1 MIKRERSFCQQTQA
15 LLCKHLIKKWRMK
28 RESLSEWLL
37 SLLLCLLVFF
47 FLMTSSISQV
57 PEVPPVD
64 LGRIDEF
71 NDSDFLIKYMPVTN
85 TTQQIISKMALAS
98 FMKGINI
105 TGTTDEK
112 ALSHGFYDTIA
123 VIFHDMFSYE
133 LKSWGYR
140 VPFNKELHEHSAH
153 CRIFDEEISCYLEE
167 YWKRGFVAFQA
178 AINSAIIEITTNHSV
193 MDQLMSVNGIN
204 MKVHPFI
211 AQFSIVRDIIILICI
226 ISFSPMIYFVS
237 LNVTRERKNVME
249 WMTMMGLQDS
259 AFWFSWG
266 LLYAGY
272 IFVLASLLAVIITSN
287 EFVIMTGYF
296 TVFILFL
303 LYGLSLVALTFLLC
317 ELIKKPVLTG
327 LVTFFLTVFWGSLGL
342 VSLYQQ
348 FPASL
353 EWILSLLSPFA
364 FVFGIN
370 HILRM
375 DYNLRSF
382 AFPDPSGD
390 SHQLLAIFFMLVF
403 DIILY
408 LALVLYFNKILP
420 REYGRQYS
428 PLFFLKSS
436 FWCPHH
442 RTDHQ
447 LLENDTNSTYWPDSF
462 EPVPPEF
469 HGKETIRIRNI
480 KKEYKRKSEKVE
492 ALKGFQLD
500 IYEGQITA
508 ILGHSGAGKSTLINI
523 LSGLSEP
530 TEGSVSIYNNNLSE
544 MEDLEEIKKITGV
557 CPQFNVHVDFLTVR
571 ENLRLYAKIKGIPP
585 EKVEQEVQRVSLEL
599 EMKSIQDT
607 LAANL
612 SGGQKRKLT
621 FGIAIL
627 GDPQVLLLDEPTAGL
642 DPFSRHQVWH
652 LLKEHKADH
661 VTLFS
666 TQFMDE
672 ADLLADRKVFIS
684 SGKLKCAGSSLFLK
698 RKWGI
703 GYHLSLHKN
712 ESCDSERITSL
723 IKHHIPDAKLTAERE
738 EKLVYT
744 LPLERT
750 DLFPDLYSD
759 LDNCI
764 GQDIVNYGVSMTTLT
779 EVFLK
784 LEGKTTIDDAD
795 FESLGQEQTRHSE
808 TFVEPEQTFASLFGE
823 KMESVSGMA
832 LWKQQIWAV
841 ARVRFLKLKHDR
853 KVLRSLS
860 LLLVVTLLPFAFES
874 IVYDLLHKNVPW
886 RFTPDEY
893 FLSPGQQSQ
902 HSLSSLL
909 IVNNTGSN
917 IEDFVSSLKH
927 QNIVLEV
934 DDFENKNGTTDLSYN
949 GAIIVAGKKK
959 DYRFSLACNTKRL
972 NCFPV
977 LMNVVSNGL
986 LKMLNSTKQITTE
999 RTTFSYDFEP
1009 SSITNV
1015 EKDLL
1020 LILATTSLS
1029 PYLAMSSI
1037 ADYKIKAQAQLR
1049 ISGLYPSAYWC
1060 GLALVDVPLNF
1071 MILLLLYSIIYFIN
1085 LGFYTINTGILF
1097 IQIICT
1103 IGYAGSSV
1111 FFTYIISF
1119 IFKKGRKN
1127 SGIWSTFFFIT
1138 SLFTFAFNQ
1147 KTNFEL
1153 SGMFCCIAFIPF
1165 FTLFGCTML
1174 FLEINFKYFR
1184 KAKNLAYDTYDINE
1198 NIFFVILIPYL
1209 HCIIFLFVLRCLE
1222 MKYGKQC
1229 MGKDPVFRIFP
1240 TNSDAGTNP
1249 EEPEDEDEDVQA
1261 ERARTLREMTTSN
1274 LDEFLFQ
1281 KPVIIAS
1288 CLRKEYEGKKKSCFA
1303 KRKKKVAAR
1312 NISFCVKKGE
1322 VLGLLG
1328 HNGAGKSTSIR
1339 MITGDTRPTA
1349 GKVVLKGSKTSQQRN
1364 INATN
1369 ILGYCA
1375 QENSLWQNFTVR
1387 EHLEIYAAVK
1397 GMKKGDAMVT
1407 ISRLKDALKLQD
1419 YMKVPIKELSTGITR
1434 KLCFALSILGNP
1446 AVILLDEP
1454 STGMDPE
1461 GQQQI
1466 WQTIRAIFKK
1476 KESGAILTTHYMAEA
1491 EALCD
1496 RVAIMVSGKL
1506 RCIGSIQHLKSKFGK
1521 DYLLEIKVKESG
1533 QVRHLHEEIL
1543 KLFPRAAR
1551 QDRYS
1556 SLMVYKLPV
1565 EDVHPLSQ
1573 AFSKLEAAK
1582 HTFNLEEY
1590 SLSQSTL
1597 EQVFLELSKE
1607 QELGDFEE
1615 ELDTNIK
1622 WKLLPQEEP

>member
-1 MIKRERSFCQQTQA
+1 
-15 LLCKHLIKKWRMK
+15 
-28 RESLSEWLL
+28 
-37 SLLLCLLVFF
+37 
-47 FLMTSSISQV
+47 
-57 PEVPPVD
+57 
-64 LGRIDEF
+64 
-71 NDSDFLIKYMPVTN
+71 
-85 TTQQIISKMALAS
+85 
-98 FMKGINI
+98 
-105 TGTTDEK
+105 
-112 ALSHGFYDTIA
+112 
-123 VIFHDMFSYE
+123 
-133 LKSWGYR
+133 
-140 VPFNKELHEHSAH
+140 
-153 CRIFDEEISCYLEE
+153 
-167 YWKRGFVAFQA
+167 
-178 AINSAIIEITTNHSV
+178 

-420 REYGRQYS
+420 Q
-428 PLFFLKSS
+428 
-436 FWCPHH
+436 
-442 RTDHQ
+442 
-447 LLENDTNSTYWPDSF
+447 NDTNSTYWPDSF

-469 HGKETIRIRNI
+469 HGKETIRDRLFTN
-480 KKEYKRKSEKVE
+480 KLSQ
-492 ALKGFQLD
+492 GFQLD

-585 EKVEQEVQRVSLEL
+585 EKVQRVSLEL

-784 LEGKTTIDDAD
+784 LEGKTTIDD
-795 FESLGQEQTRHSE
+795 SLGQEQTRHSE

-999 RTTFSYDFEP
+999 RTTFSY
-1009 SSITNV
+1009 
-1015 EKDLL
+1015 KDLL

-1174 FLEINFKYFR
+1174 FLEVSTR
-1184 KAKNLAYDTYDINE
+1184 HL
-1198 NIFFVILIPYL
+1198 VIEHVPYL

-1274 LDEFLFQ
+1274 LDE

>member
-420 REYGRQYS
+420 Q
-428 PLFFLKSS
+428 
-436 FWCPHH
+436 
-442 RTDHQ
+442 
-447 LLENDTNSTYWPDSF
+447 NDTNSTYWPDSF
-462 EPVPPEF
+462 EPKLIF
-469 HGKETIRIRNI
+469 ISI
-480 KKEYKRKSEKVE
+480 
-492 ALKGFQLD
+492 LGFQLD

-784 LEGKTTIDDAD
+784 LEGKTTIDDA
-795 FESLGQEQTRHSE
+795 GKKKEQTRHSE

-853 KVLRSLS
+853 KLDSIVIFMMILIYSLKTK
-860 LLLVVTLLPFAFES
+860 LYS

-999 RTTFSYDFEP
+999 RTTFSYP

-1174 FLEINFKYFR
+1174 FLEVSTR
-1184 KAKNLAYDTYDINE
+1184 HL
-1198 NIFFVILIPYL
+1198 PYL

-1274 LDEFLFQ
+1274 LDE

>member
-98 FMKGINI
+98 FMKG
-105 TGTTDEK
+105 

-420 REYGRQYS
+420 Q
-428 PLFFLKSS
+428 
-436 FWCPHH
+436 
-442 RTDHQ
+442 
-447 LLENDTNSTYWPDSF
+447 NDTNSTYWPDSF

-469 HGKETIRIRNI
+469 HGKETIRDRLFTN
-480 KKEYKRKSEKVE
+480 KLSQ
-492 ALKGFQLD
+492 GFQLD

-585 EKVEQEVQRVSLEL
+585 EKVQRVSLEL

-784 LEGKTTIDDAD
+784 LEGKTTIDD
-795 FESLGQEQTRHSE
+795 SLGQEQTRHSE

-999 RTTFSYDFEP
+999 RTTFSY
-1009 SSITNV
+1009 
-1015 EKDLL
+1015 KDLL

-1097 IQIICT
+1097 IQVLQRYAFRLVASEYVFGSVGIYIC
-1103 IGYAGSSV
+1103 
-1111 FFTYIISF
+1111 
-1119 IFKKGRKN
+1119 
-1127 SGIWSTFFFIT
+1127 
-1138 SLFTFAFNQ
+1138 
-1147 KTNFEL
+1147 
-1153 SGMFCCIAFIPF
+1153 
-1165 FTLFGCTML
+1165 
-1174 FLEINFKYFR
+1174 
-1184 KAKNLAYDTYDINE
+1184 
-1198 NIFFVILIPYL
+1198 PYL

-1274 LDEFLFQ
+1274 LDE

>member
-98 FMKGINI
+98 FMKGVFFTRPQLIL
-105 TGTTDEK
+105 DEK

-420 REYGRQYS
+420 Q
-428 PLFFLKSS
+428 
-436 FWCPHH
+436 
-442 RTDHQ
+442 
-447 LLENDTNSTYWPDSF
+447 NDTNSTYWPDSF
-462 EPVPPEF
+462 EPKLIF
-469 HGKETIRIRNI
+469 ISI
-480 KKEYKRKSEKVE
+480 
-492 ALKGFQLD
+492 LGFQLD

-784 LEGKTTIDDAD
+784 LEGKTTIDDA
-795 FESLGQEQTRHSE
+795 GKKKTRHSE

-959 DYRFSLACNTKRL
+959 VGWSLLPLFFFIK
-972 NCFPV
+972 V
-977 LMNVVSNGL
+977 
-986 LKMLNSTKQITTE
+986 E
-999 RTTFSYDFEP
+999 SYL
-1009 SSITNV
+1009 SSLIYMCLYSITNV

-1174 FLEINFKYFR
+1174 FLEVSTR
-1184 KAKNLAYDTYDINE
+1184 HL
-1198 NIFFVILIPYL
+1198 PYL

-1274 LDEFLFQ
+1274 LDE

>member
-98 FMKGINI
+98 FMKGVFFTRPQLIL
-105 TGTTDEK
+105 DEK

-140 VPFNKELHEHSAH
+140 VPFNKELHEHS
-153 CRIFDEEISCYLEE
+153 EISCYLEE

-420 REYGRQYS
+420 R
-428 PLFFLKSS
+428 K
-436 FWCPHH
+436 
-442 RTDHQ
+442 
-447 LLENDTNSTYWPDSF
+447 
-462 EPVPPEF
+462 
-469 HGKETIRIRNI
+469 IRNI

-999 RTTFSYDFEP
+999 RTTFSYP

-1127 SGIWSTFFFIT
+1127 SGIWSTFFFIV
-1138 SLFTFAFNQ
+1138 S
-1147 KTNFEL
+1147 
-1153 SGMFCCIAFIPF
+1153 
-1165 FTLFGCTML
+1165 
-1174 FLEINFKYFR
+1174 
-1184 KAKNLAYDTYDINE
+1184 TY
-1198 NIFFVILIPYL
+1198 PYL

-1274 LDEFLFQ
+1274 LDE

-1573 AFSKLEAAK
+1573 AFSKLEAGK
-1582 HTFNLEEY
+1582 SDHFQNDL
-1590 SLSQSTL
+1590 L
-1597 EQVFLELSKE
+1597 KE
-1607 QELGDFEE
+1607 TI
-1615 ELDTNIK
+1615 TN
-1622 WKLLPQEEP
+1622 

>member
-370 HILRM
+370 HV
-375 DYNLRSF
+375 N
-382 AFPDPSGD
+382 

-420 REYGRQYS
+420 R
-428 PLFFLKSS
+428 
-436 FWCPHH
+436 
-442 RTDHQ
+442 
-447 LLENDTNSTYWPDSF
+447 
-462 EPVPPEF
+462 
-469 HGKETIRIRNI
+469 
-480 KKEYKRKSEKVE
+480 
-492 ALKGFQLD
+492 FQLD

-784 LEGKTTIDDAD
+784 LEGKTTIDDAGKKK
-795 FESLGQEQTRHSE
+795 SLGQEQTRHSE

-999 RTTFSYDFEP
+999 RTTFSYV
-1009 SSITNV
+1009 N
-1015 EKDLL
+1015 LL

-1127 SGIWSTFFFIT
+1127 SGIWSTFFFIVST
-1138 SLFTFAFNQ
+1138 YCQFFISAISRNQ
-1147 KTNFEL
+1147 Y
-1153 SGMFCCIAFIPF
+1153 
-1165 FTLFGCTML
+1165 FGH
-1174 FLEINFKYFR
+1174 
-1184 KAKNLAYDTYDINE
+1184 
-1198 NIFFVILIPYL
+1198 FFVF
-1209 HCIIFLFVLRCLE
+1209 C
-1222 MKYGKQC
+1222 
-1229 MGKDPVFRIFP
+1229 RIFP

-1274 LDEFLFQ
+1274 LDE

>member
-98 FMKGINI
+98 FMKG
-105 TGTTDEK
+105 

-420 REYGRQYS
+420 Q
-428 PLFFLKSS
+428 
-436 FWCPHH
+436 
-442 RTDHQ
+442 
-447 LLENDTNSTYWPDSF
+447 NDTNSTYWPDSF

-469 HGKETIRIRNI
+469 HGKETIRDRLFTN
-480 KKEYKRKSEKVE
+480 KLSQ
-492 ALKGFQLD
+492 GFQLD

-585 EKVEQEVQRVSLEL
+585 EKVQRVSLEL

-784 LEGKTTIDDAD
+784 LEGKTTIDD
-795 FESLGQEQTRHSE
+795 SLGQEQTRHSE

-999 RTTFSYDFEP
+999 RTTFSY
-1009 SSITNV
+1009 
-1015 EKDLL
+1015 KDLL

-1174 FLEINFKYFR
+1174 FLEVSTR
-1184 KAKNLAYDTYDINE
+1184 HL
-1198 NIFFVILIPYL
+1198 VIEHVPYL

-1274 LDEFLFQ
+1274 LDE

-1506 RCIGSIQHLKSKFGK
+1506 RWVNNQYRVLIPRLKTKKNNKLGKKCVFYSLFLSLSLSPHFLKSRCIGSIQHLKSKFGK

>member
-98 FMKGINI
+98 FMKGVFFTRPQLILGINI

-370 HILRM
+370 HV
-375 DYNLRSF
+375 N
-382 AFPDPSGD
+382 

-420 REYGRQYS
+420 Q
-428 PLFFLKSS
+428 
-436 FWCPHH
+436 
-442 RTDHQ
+442 
-447 LLENDTNSTYWPDSF
+447 NDTNSTYWPDSF
-462 EPVPPEF
+462 EPKLIF
-469 HGKETIRIRNI
+469 ISI
-480 KKEYKRKSEKVE
+480 
-492 ALKGFQLD
+492 LGFQLD

-585 EKVEQEVQRVSLEL
+585 EKVEQE
-599 EMKSIQDT
+599 
-607 LAANL
+607 
-612 SGGQKRKLT
+612 
-621 FGIAIL
+621 
-627 GDPQVLLLDEPTAGL
+627 VLLLDEPTAGL

-784 LEGKTTIDDAD
+784 LEGKTTIDD
-795 FESLGQEQTRHSE
+795 SLGQEQTRHSE

-999 RTTFSYDFEP
+999 RTTFSY
-1009 SSITNV
+1009 V
-1015 EKDLL
+1015 KKDLL

-1097 IQIICT
+1097 IQVS
-1103 IGYAGSSV
+1103 SSV

-1174 FLEINFKYFR
+1174 FLEVSTR
-1184 KAKNLAYDTYDINE
+1184 HL
-1198 NIFFVILIPYL
+1198 VIEHVPYL

-1274 LDEFLFQ
+1274 LDE